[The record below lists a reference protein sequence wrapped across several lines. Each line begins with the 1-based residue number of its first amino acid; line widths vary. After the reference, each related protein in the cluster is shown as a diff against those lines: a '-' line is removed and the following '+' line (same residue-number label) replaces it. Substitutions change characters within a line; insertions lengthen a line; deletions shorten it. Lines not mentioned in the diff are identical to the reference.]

1 MSTPTKPP
9 GTRLG
14 NAWNN
19 RTLVTA
25 NARRPS
31 MSGRYW
37 AMALWP
43 GAATSI
49 TGSGFRGT
57 KGLEPYQSDRLPQ
70 RDTTM
75 HSPGHRC
82 TLNFLTMLMQTE
94 N

>member
-14 NAWNN
+14 NVWNN
-19 RTLVTA
+19 NTLVTA

-57 KGLEPYQSDRLPQ
+57 KGLEPNQNEALRLHDKAMHNLVA
-70 RDTTM
+70 DTPWIF
-75 HSPGHRC
+75 S
-82 TLNFLTMLMQTE
+82 
-94 N
+94 